1 MERKAN
7 GLLIVADKP
16 ADKHDLR
23 QLLKDSFE
31 LSFVAGADD
40 ALETLKGLSTVDLL
54 LIVDEPRDMGNLEL
68 LRTVRDDKT
77 AGDLAVVVLSS
88 SASPED
94 IASALEAGATD
105 HISRPIGAR
114 ALKARLTA
122 QLKIRDL
129 LQAQRKQIDQLAWKE
144 EQRLNLVRMASHDLK
159 SPLNNIRL
167 AEAIVR
173 RTASERLEVAQS
185 LDMIRLMVDS
195 MGGIISNYLDVIE
208 LHAGHL
214 QVKLKPISLKDVVTN
229 VVSQYSFAAR
239 KKSIQLQVKA
249 DDGWV
254 IADTQRLVQVLGN
267 LVSNAIKYS
276 PYHSEVTIVTTN
288 QDECGVIMVADAG
301 PGILTEERDRLFQE
315 FGRLSTRPTG
325 GESSSGLGL
334 WIVKQLIEAQNG
346 TVGADFPKAGGSR
359 FWVALPTS
367 SPRADISQEPVKKI
381 LPPVMPA
388 NLDEPQNTPSLR
400 LEDDSEIGG

>member
-94 IASALEAGATD
+94 IASALEAGASD

-276 PYHSEVTIVTTN
+276 PYHSEVTIVTTS

>member
-1 MERKAN
+1 
-7 GLLIVADKP
+7 
-16 ADKHDLR
+16 
-23 QLLKDSFE
+23 
-31 LSFVAGADD
+31 
-40 ALETLKGLSTVDLL
+40 
-54 LIVDEPRDMGNLEL
+54 MGSLEL
-68 LRTVRDDKT
+68 LRTVREDHREDD
-77 AGDLAVVVLSS
+77 LPVVLLAS
-88 SASPED
+88 SATPED
-94 IASALEAGATD
+94 IARALESGASD

-122 QLKIRDL
+122 QLKIRGL

-195 MGGIISNYLDVIE
+195 MGDIISNYLDVIE

-276 PYHSEVTIVTTN
+276 PYDSEVTIVTTS
-288 QDECGVIMVADAG
+288 QDGCGVIMVADAG

-367 SPRADISQEPVKKI
+367 SPLADISQGPVKKI

-400 LEDDSEIGG
+400 LEDDSELGG